1 MCMIYKKLFLI
12 LVLFISFLTAGAKVQ
27 AATDVTGWGWS
38 DGTGWISFNCANTN
52 SCATSNYKVT
62 FSTTTTTG
70 TFSGYA
76 WSDGIGWI
84 SFGAGDGTHPNIATD
99 LSTGSVTG
107 WARALAGVGRTDGWD
122 GWISMSGVNY
132 ETGPAYVSGNRGITF
147 DTATGIFKG
156 YAWGDTNVGW
166 LTFNPSVGIPV
177 TCAPNCGNTD
187 TTSSFNLEVSAGSG
201 WNSSASVQADQSG
214 NAQIQVR
221 WNSNNVN
228 NVVVVANTQTNTN
241 DWPNTPIGATKYN
254 NTYNFL
260 DDTADTGIL
269 VPFSGITTSTVVK
282 RLALKYW
289 NIERSEFDTVEVSI
303 TITPYGIPPNLNC
316 PTPTNARLCS
326 GSSYAPGVST
336 VKANIGLCSGL
347 GTPCEFYCP
356 QGFKLVNNSCRRSG
370 IISEQ

>member
-27 AATDVTGWGWS
+27 AAADVTGWGWS

-84 SFGAGDGTHPNIATD
+84 SFGAGDGTHPNISTD
-99 LSTGSVTG
+99 LSTGAVTG

-177 TCAPNCGNTD
+177 TCAPNCGNNNTISDLNFEISTD
-187 TTSSFNLEVSAGSG
+187 GLAWYSSTSITA
-201 WNSSASVQADQSG
+201 NSSNQATVIVKWDLENVSDVQIA
-214 NAQIQVR
+214 N
-221 WNSNNVN
+221 NSNGGIDWPGIT
-228 NVVVVANTQTNTN
+228 NVVPPVYSYNSKSFAGDNQTSIT
-241 DWPNTPIGATKYN
+241 
-254 NTYNFL
+254 F
-260 DDTADTGIL
+260 TGI
-269 VPFSGITTSTVVK
+269 TSTTVK
-282 RLALKYW
+282 KLQLSYRDNTLEKHYK
-289 NIERSEFDTVEVSI
+289 EVSI
-303 TITPYGIPPNLNC
+303 TIYPNGVPPNLNC

-326 GSSYAPGVST
+326 TSSYAPGVST
-336 VKANIGLCSGL
+336 VKANVNLCSG
-347 GTPCEFYCP
+347 TTAPCEFYCP

-370 IISEQ
+370 TISEQ